1 MTTAN
6 KKNGFDLIVI
16 GAGING
22 AGIARDAAGR
32 GLSVLV
38 VEQDDIA
45 AATSQWSTKLI
56 HGGLR
61 YLEYYEFRL
70 VRESLS
76 EREVVLHQAPH
87 LVQPLQFVLPH
98 EPHLR
103 PAWMMRIGLFMYDHF
118 SPPRHAA
125 GVVRCRSFDDE
136 VGRGAAA
143 ATFARASCTRTH
155 ASTTRG
161 SSSPTRCR
169 RARSAPTSAFA
180 RASPARAARRRR
192 TASAGGRRSST
203 ATAGGPSEVTAQGD
217 RQRRPARGSRS
228 CATPSARHR
237 RRENVRHVK
246 GSHIVVPRVHAEDH
260 AYILQNA
267 DKRIVFVIPFADRY
281 SLIGTT
287 DVPVEEFEHPEISD
301 AEVEYLLQL
310 ANTYLAKPLAKSD
323 VVWTFSGIRPLYDD
337 GQSDPS
343 AITRDYV
350 LKQDGGEARRAAA
363 VGLRRQDHDVS
374 QARRA
379 RARPIAPVT
388 AGDGACVDAAT
399 TTLPGGDL
407 PAAGSPR
414 GSPRCSAATRAF
426 RPISS
431 AASRAATA
439 RSRRRCWATR
449 RRSADLGEDF
459 GNGLTAREVEYFVRE
474 EWARS
479 ADDVLWRRSKC
490 GLGMTRRA
498 SRARSP
504 RASRER
510 SRLPREGATRTACC
524 SRSPRCRTRCGARVR
539 GVLLDIDD
547 TLTTHG
553 RLTVD
558 AYAALE
564 RLRAA
569 GKLVIPV
576 TGRPAGWCDHIA
588 RMWPVDAVVGEN
600 GAFYMRYDRDARR
613 LVKRFVVDE
622 AERAAQRER
631 ARRHRRADRRGG
643 ARLRARVGPAL
654 SRGRPRD
661 RFPRGRAASFR
672 RPRSTASSR

>member
-1 MTTAN
+1 MNTAN

-103 PAWMMRIGLFMYDHF
+103 PAWMLRIGLFMYDHF
-118 SPPRHAA
+118 SRRVTLPASF
-125 GVVRCRSFDDE
+125 GVDL
-136 VGRGAAA
+136 
-143 ATFARASCTRTH
+143 
-155 ASTTRG
+155 STTKWGAGLRRDFRKG
-161 SSSPTRCR
+161 FVYADARVDDARLVIANEMSARTLGADVRVRTR
-169 RARSAPTSAFA
+169 FA
-180 RASPARAARRRR
+180 GARREAAPDGQRWRATLVDRDSGR
-192 TASAGGRRSST
+192 TD
-203 ATAGGPSEVTAQGD
+203 EVTAKVIVNVSGPWVKVVRD
-217 RQRRPARGSRS
+217 TISA
-228 CATPSARHR
+228 APS
-237 RRENVRHVK
+237 RENVRHVK
-246 GSHIVVPRVHAEDH
+246 GSHIVVPRVHPEDH

-287 DVPVEEFEHPEISD
+287 DVPVDEFEHPEISES
-301 AEVEYLLQL
+301 EVEYLLQL

-350 LKQDGGEARRAAA
+350 LKQDGAETGAPLLSVYGGKITTYRKLAEH
-363 VGLRRQDHDVS
+363 VLEQLRPMLPAMGPPWTLDR
-374 QARRA
+374 
-379 RARPIAPVT
+379 
-388 AGDGACVDAAT
+388 
-399 TTLPGGDL
+399 TLPGGDL
-407 PAAGSPR
+407 PVNGIAAWVTEMQRRYPNLPPDLVRGVARRHGSLAPAVL
-414 GSPRCSAATRAF
+414 GDAKGL
-426 RPISS
+426 
-431 AASRAATA
+431 
-439 RSRRRCWATR
+439 
-449 RRSADLGEDF
+449 ADLGEDF

-490 GLGMTRRA
+490 GLGMSAAQIAAVAACVARA
-498 SRARSP
+498 
-504 RASRER
+504 
-510 SRLPREGATRTACC
+510 L
-524 SRSPRCRTRCGARVR
+524 
-539 GVLLDIDD
+539 
-547 TLTTHG
+547 
-553 RLTVD
+553 
-558 AYAALE
+558 
-564 RLRAA
+564 AA
-569 GKLVIPV
+569 G
-576 TGRPAGWCDHIA
+576 A
-588 RMWPVDAVVGEN
+588 
-600 GAFYMRYDRDARR
+600 
-613 LVKRFVVDE
+613 
-622 AERAAQRER
+622 
-631 ARRHRRADRRGG
+631 
-643 ARLRARVGPAL
+643 
-654 SRGRPRD
+654 
-661 RFPRGRAASFR
+661 
-672 RPRSTASSR
+672 